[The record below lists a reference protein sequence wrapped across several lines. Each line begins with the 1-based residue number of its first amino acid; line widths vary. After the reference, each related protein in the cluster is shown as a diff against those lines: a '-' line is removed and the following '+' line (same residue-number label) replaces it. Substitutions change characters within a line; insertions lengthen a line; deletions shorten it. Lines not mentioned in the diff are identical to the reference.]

1 MTDNHADR
9 EQPDPADPR
18 TPRDAGPDTPQPH
31 APDTPRKRS
40 SLAGWAQLVRLP
52 NLLTAPGDP
61 LVGFLAAGMVTID
74 SPIAWSTRVAMVAG
88 ASVLLYAFGLVVNDV
103 FDLSTD
109 RRERPDRPLPSGAV
123 SVLAAIMLAGALL
136 AGGLGLAYRSGGAVG
151 WVALA
156 LVGAIF
162 FYNALAKRVPILG
175 PVAMGAC
182 RGANVL
188 MGAAL
193 AGTEGL
199 RLPGPIFV
207 ASLVAVY
214 IAAVTHVA
222 TGEVTGRRVGTKR
235 NFPAGVLAFGY
246 TFLLVPALGEGGEIP
261 VRIWLSLAGAV
272 VAVVWAAWCAM
283 PLAGRPEP
291 KDVQKGV
298 GGMVGGLLL
307 AEAPLA
313 AMVGGMGIYVAAGM
327 IVAFVGHRLA
337 SRFFYAS

>member
-1 MTDNHADR
+1 MMT
-9 EQPDPADPR
+9 EPDAARQSASADPDR
-18 TPRDAGPDTPQPH
+18 SADAPH
-31 APDTPRKRS
+31 AADPPRKRS
-40 SLAGWAQLVRLP
+40 RLAAWLQLVRLP

-61 LVGFLAAGMVTID
+61 LVGFLAAGLVSVE
-74 SPIAWSTRVAMVAG
+74 SPVSWPTRVAMVAG

-123 SVLAAIMLAGALL
+123 SVLAAMVLAGALL
-136 AGGLGLAYRSGGAVG
+136 AGGLGVAYRSGGAVG
-151 WVALA
+151 WVALV

-162 FYNALAKRVPILG
+162 FYNALAKRVPVLG
-175 PVAMGAC
+175 PLAMGAC

-193 AGTEGL
+193 AGTDGL
-199 RLPGPIFV
+199 RMPGPIFV
-207 ASLVAVY
+207 AALVAVY
-214 IAAVTHVA
+214 IAAVTHIA
-222 TGEVTGRRVGTKR
+222 TGEATGRRVGTKR

-246 TFLLVPALGEGGEIP
+246 TFLLVPALGDGGEIP
-261 VRIWLSLAGAV
+261 LRIWLLLAGALI
-272 VAVVWAAWCAM
+272 AVVWVAYCAM

-313 AMVGGMGIYVAAGM
+313 AMVGGLGLYVAAGL
-327 IVAFVGHRLA
+327 VAAFVVHRLV